1 MSGNNLSASV
11 AAPRPLLAAAYPV
24 LEVEPLGKSKPPVT
38 NGDRKRRRGRPR
50 IEEITDS
57 QRRALA
63 AIRSYV
69 ARRGFP
75 PSIQELGELLGTA
88 PASAHEQVS
97 QLVRKGY
104 LRRDARKARSLEIL
118 KEPEA
123 AVAELVPVPIV
134 GRVAAGQPILAVEN
148 VVGELL
154 VERQLVGRAP
164 CFALKVEGDSM
175 IGAGIHDGDHVVVR
189 QQPIAESG
197 DIVVA
202 LLGDEATVK
211 RLHIAGERIELRPEN
226 RLLRPIQVGPEDDL
240 RIAGKVMAVRCAAE
254 SRTGRRP
261 DG

>member
-1 MSGNNLSASV
+1 
-11 AAPRPLLAAAYPV
+11 
-24 LEVEPLGKSKPPVT
+24 LGKSKPPVT
-38 NGDRKRRRGRPR
+38 TGGRETRRGRPR
-50 IEEITDS
+50 IDEITDA
-57 QRRALA
+57 QRRTLA
-63 AIRSYV
+63 AIRSFLS
-69 ARRGFP
+69 RRGFP
-75 PSIQELGELLGTA
+75 PSIHELGELLGVA

-104 LRRDARKARSLEIL
+104 LRRDARKARSIEVL

-123 AVAELVPVPIV
+123 AVAELLPVPIV
-134 GRVAAGQPILAVEN
+134 GTVAAGRPILAVEN
-148 VVGELL
+148 IVGELL
-154 VERQLVGRAP
+154 VEQHIVGRGP

-189 QQPIAESG
+189 QQPIAEHG

-226 RLLRPIQVGPEDDL
+226 SRLRPITIGPEDDL
-240 RIAGKVMAVRCAAE
+240 RIAGKVMAVRCAAGP
-254 SRTGRRP
+254 RTRRRP